1 MKERYF
7 ALSIGIIFLLLGI
20 AGFLPNLVSMHYH
33 NPASP
38 IPLSAP
44 SVTLDDQYGYLFNL
58 FPTNFL
64 RNVVHIMV
72 GVLGIAGYANFNTA
86 RLFNR
91 VFAIVY
97 SLAALM
103 GLFPYTNTMFGLIPL
118 YGHNVWS
125 NGLAALAAAYF
136 GFGKPT
142 EYRDSMQ
149 ASPSP

>member
-20 AGFLPNLVSMHYH
+20 AGFVPSLVSL
-33 NPASP
+33 PAVVDP
-38 IPLSAP
+38 NIPLIAP
-44 SVTLDDQYGYLFNL
+44 SVTLDDQYGLLFGL

-72 GVLGIAGYANFNTA
+72 GVLGIAGYISVYTA

-91 VFAIVY
+91 TFAVVY
-97 SLAALM
+97 GIAALM
-103 GLFPYTNTMFGLIPL
+103 GLFPYTNTMFGLIPI
-118 YGHNVWS
+118 YGNNVWS
-125 NGLAALAAAYF
+125 NGLAALGAAYF

-142 EYRDSMQ
+142 ETRDME
-149 ASPSP
+149 ASPSH